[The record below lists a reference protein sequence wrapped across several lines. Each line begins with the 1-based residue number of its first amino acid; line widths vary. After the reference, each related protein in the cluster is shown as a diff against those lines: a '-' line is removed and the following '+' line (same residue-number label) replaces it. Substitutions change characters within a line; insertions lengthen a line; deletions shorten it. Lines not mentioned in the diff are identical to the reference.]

1 VMGEYIGAIH
11 TQIQHR
17 PFAVERER
25 VNFEFPPQPP
35 LGPEAPTSISAPP
48 K

>member
-11 TQIQHR
+11 TQIQRR

-25 VNFEFPPQPP
+25 VNFETPPQQP
-35 LGPEAPTSISAPP
+35 LGTETGR
-48 K
+48 